1 MPLGGSTTY
10 AGPRRPNKARSR
22 VEFVAT
28 CSCKHWQ
35 GYASSEKVADSLA
48 LGHVRD
54 VADQPSAGHEEE
66 HVVTVHRT
74 AFWEKEN

>member
-10 AGPRRPNKARSR
+10 AGPRRPKARGR

-48 LGHVRD
+48 RGHVRD
-54 VADQPSAGHEEE
+54 VGGQPSAAHEEE
-66 HVVTVHRT
+66 HVVTVHR
-74 AFWEKEN
+74 AGFWE